1 MAIYS
6 FIGAALIAAG
16 SVPAAAAPAEID
28 YPRNSLGYAAMMSR
42 DYVTAEAQLRAL
54 DGVDAADPARLINLG
69 QLLIRT
75 GRLAEGTALLDQA
88 RKVED
93 VELVLADGRTMWS
106 RDVARRALATVTTS
120 YASR

>member
-1 MAIYS
+1 MALRSVIC
-6 FIGAALIAAG
+6 AALIALGAAP
-16 SVPAAAAPAEID
+16 VAAAPAEID
-28 YPRNSLGYAAMMSR
+28 YPRHSLGFAAMMAR

-54 DGVDAADPARLINLG
+54 DGVEASDPARLINLG

-75 GRLAEGTALLDQA
+75 GRHAEGAALLDQA

-93 VELVLADGRTMWS
+93 VELVLGNGKTMWS

-120 YASR
+120 YAAR

>member
-1 MAIYS
+1 MVIRSVICAV
-6 FIGAALIAAG
+6 LIAVSSA
-16 SVPAAAAPAEID
+16 PAAAAPAEID
-28 YPRNSLGYAAMMSR
+28 YPRHSLGYAAMMAR

-54 DGVDAADPARLINLG
+54 NGVEANDPARLINLG

-75 GRLAEGTALLDQA
+75 GRHSEGAALLDQA

-93 VELVLADGRTMWS
+93 VELILGNGKSMWS
-106 RDVARRALATVTTS
+106 RDVARRALATVTTR

>member
-1 MAIYS
+1 MVIRS
-6 FIGAALIAAG
+6 VICAALIAVSAA
-16 SVPAAAAPAEID
+16 PAAAAPAEID
-28 YPRNSLGYAAMMSR
+28 YPRHSLGYAAMMAR

-54 DGVDAADPARLINLG
+54 NGVEANDPARLINLG

-75 GRLAEGTALLDQA
+75 GRHSEGAALLDQA

-93 VELVLADGRTMWS
+93 VELILGNGKSMWS